1 MLRAVDLPD
10 PEGPV
15 IATNSPAS
23 MSRSIRSSAR
33 TIASCSP
40 YTLVTAR
47 NDRSGSAAAAR
58 TGLSSTAAGIR
69 LPSLRRQIH
78 EDVRAGSKRAG
89 CDLGQFSVGDPRAY
103 RDATERVS
111 LEEPDPGGVGALRA
125 GRCEMERG
133 IRDADHVLR
142 RGGACLL
149 YTSDAA
155 DE

>member
-69 LPSLRRQIH
+69 LPSLRRHIH
-78 EDVRAGSKRAG
+78 EDVGAGSKRAG

-103 RDATERVS
+103 RNAMERVS
-111 LEEPDPGGVGALRA
+111 LEETEPGGVKWSAAFGTLITCFAEAVRM
-125 GRCEMERG
+125 R
-133 IRDADHVLR
+133 IDAVIPGLSAR
-142 RGGACLL
+142 STLS
-149 YTSDAA
+149 T
-155 DE
+155 